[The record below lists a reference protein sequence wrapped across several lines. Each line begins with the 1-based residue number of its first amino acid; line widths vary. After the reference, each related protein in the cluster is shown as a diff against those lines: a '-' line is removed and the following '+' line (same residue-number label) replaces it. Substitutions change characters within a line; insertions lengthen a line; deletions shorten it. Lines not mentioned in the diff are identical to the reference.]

1 MKDEPAPHST
11 LRRSVGLVLRRPV
24 RQLGVEAFYSDF
36 MAGLEEVL
44 TEHGRPFVLQVVP
57 DLDEELDAYQR
68 WAQSGRVAGV
78 VLVDITRQRDPRLD
92 LVDRLGFASVA
103 LAHPDD
109 APGHAVVWVDDE
121 APMRTA
127 VEYLRG
133 LGHTRIGRVS
143 GPDDLAHT
151 VRRTHAFEAV
161 AERGGLDVRIEVA
174 DFSGPGGVAAV
185 ERLLAGANAPTAI
198 VFDNDV
204 MAAAAASALTA
215 RGLGVPGDLSLLAW
229 DDSMLCRSTVPSLS
243 AMARDIALLGE
254 RAGTAILKA
263 LGHDAQPVMIAPA
276 PELIVRASTG
286 PAHGRE
292 SAAGRAGSALSAPG
306 TSLEP

>member
-1 MKDEPAPHST
+1 MDEPAPPST
-11 LRRSVGLVLRRPV
+11 LRRSVGLALRRPV

-57 DLDEELDAYQR
+57 DLDEELDAYHR
-68 WAQSGRVAGV
+68 WAQSGRVAGI
-78 VLVDITRQRDPRLD
+78 VLVDILEQQDPRLD

-103 LAHPDD
+103 LAHPND
-109 APGHAVVWVDDE
+109 APDHAVVWVDDE
-121 APMRTA
+121 APMQTA
-127 VEYLRG
+127 VEYLRE

-143 GPDDLAHT
+143 GPDNLAHT

-161 AERGGLDVRIEVA
+161 AARLGLDARLEVG
-174 DFSGPGGVAAV
+174 DFSGAGGVAAV
-185 ERLLAGANAPTAI
+185 DRLMAGAKAPTAI

-215 RGLGVPGDLSLLAW
+215 RGVDVPGELSLLAW
-229 DDSMLCRSTVPSLS
+229 DDSVLCRSTVPSLS

-254 RAGTAILKA
+254 RAGTAILQA
-263 LGHDAQPVMIAPA
+263 LGHDAHPVMTAPS
-276 PELIVRASTG
+276 PELIVRASTA
-286 PAHGRE
+286 PAR
-292 SAAGRAGSALSAPG
+292 
-306 TSLEP
+306 